1 METSGVITVNVQ
13 GLDWPSYRLARRNEA
28 MAAFI
33 MGWYPD
39 YVDPDDYVF
48 PLIHS
53 SGASWMYDNYNNPTM
68 DQLIE
73 LARGNAT
80 SAERSVLYDQIQNL
94 TATDCPIIPLFQG
107 LTCAISKIGIM
118 GIHLDITSQLRYWY
132 IASSNRDIAITDV
145 TSPKTV
151 VGQGYNTSVD
161 VTVADVGD
169 FNETFN
175 VTLYGASTSTSNTT
189 AIETFTNVT
198 LDRGT
203 STLLTFTWNTVGF
216 AYGNYTL
223 WAYSEPVEGET
234 NVANNN
240 HTCSVPVHI
249 GVPGD
254 INNDG
259 TADMKDVMNALQ
271 AFNSFPDTS
280 RWSSYADIDGNGRVD
295 LRDILIILLNFN
307 KHE

>member
-1 METSGVITVNVQ
+1 
-13 GLDWPSYRLARRNEA
+13 
-28 MAAFI
+28 

-39 YVDPDDYVF
+39 YIDPDDYVF

-53 SGASWMYDNYNNPTM
+53 SGGSWMHDNYNNPTM

-80 SAERSVLYDQIQNL
+80 SAERSALYDQIQNL
-94 TATDCPIIPLFQG
+94 TATDCPVIPLFQG
-107 LTCAISKIGIM
+107 LTYAVSKREITGIY
-118 GIHLDITSQLRYWY
+118 LDITSPLRYWY
-132 IASSNRDIAITDV
+132 IASSYRDITITGV

-151 VGQGYNTSVD
+151 VGQGCNTSAD

-169 FNETFN
+169 FNETCN
-175 VTLYGASTSTSNTT
+175 VTVYAASTSTSNTT
-189 AIETFTNVT
+189 AIHTFANVT

-203 STLLTFTWNTVGF
+203 STLLTFTWNTAGF

-223 WAYSEPVEGET
+223 WAYAEPVLGET

-240 HTCSVPVHI
+240 YTCSAPVHI

-259 TADMKDVMNALQ
+259 TVDMKDVMNAVK
-271 AFNSFPDTS
+271 AFNSFPGTS
-280 RWSSYADIDGNGRVD
+280 RWSPYADIDGNGRVD
-295 LRDILIILLNFN
+295 MRDILTIVINFN